1 MKTIRMRILDNW
13 PIMLSSFLFI
23 TLFLGIPTLSHA
35 QQSLSWQQWRQQLR
49 QEAISQGISP
59 NLFDGTVGNMSGP
72 IQQILYFDRTQ
83 PEKRI
88 SYIQYRNTRIDPLRI
103 KMGRSAYQKHQQLL
117 TQIGNDYGVDPCLVT
132 AIWGIETSYSNYM
145 GGFPVITS
153 LATLAYG
160 SDRTDFFRSELLI
173 ALHILNDGHVS
184 YSNFKGEWAGASGI
198 PQFMPSSWQKYAV
211 DYQRDGHKDIW
222 RSTPDGLASIANY
235 LLMSGWRANQPVAI
249 EVDIPA
255 GFNENLKGLNI
266 VKTVNE
272 WQSLG
277 ITSSGEIQLPQQNY
291 SASIVQPN
299 GGPAFMV
306 FNNFNAL
313 KNYNGSLFYDCA
325 VNYLANKICGR
336 Q

>member
-1 MKTIRMRILDNW
+1 MKTTRMQFLDNRLFVLLTL
-13 PIMLSSFLFI
+13 ILVTLFI
-23 TLFLGIPTLSHA
+23 TYPAISFA
-35 QQSLSWQQWRQQLR
+35 QQTLSWQQWRQQLR
-49 QEAISQGISP
+49 QDALSQGISP
-59 NLFDGTVGNMSGP
+59 NVFDSTVGNMSGP
-72 IQQILYFDRTQ
+72 VQQILFFDRTQ
-83 PEKRI
+83 PERRI

-103 KMGRSAYQKHQQLL
+103 KMGRSAYQKNQQLL
-117 TQIGNDYGVDPCLVT
+117 SQIGNNYGVDPCLVT
-132 AIWGIETSYSNYM
+132 AIWGIETSYSHFM
-145 GGFPVITS
+145 GGYPVITS

-160 SDRTDFFRSELLI
+160 SDRADYFRNELLI

-222 RSTPDGLASIANY
+222 KSTPDGLASIANY

-249 EVDIPA
+249 EVNLPN

-277 ITSSGEIQLPQQNY
+277 VTSSGELALPQQNY

-306 FNNFNAL
+306 FNNFSAL

-336 Q
+336 E